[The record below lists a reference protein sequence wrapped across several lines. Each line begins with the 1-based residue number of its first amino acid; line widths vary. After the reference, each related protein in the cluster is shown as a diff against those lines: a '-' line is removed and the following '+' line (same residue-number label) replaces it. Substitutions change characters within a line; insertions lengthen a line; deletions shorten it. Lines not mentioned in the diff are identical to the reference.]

1 MGSVLCV
8 IRPSAR
14 PSQEFA
20 GDEDSSD
27 RKTLLKKRAEW
38 AKNINELRAAAE
50 MYVNAGET
58 MKAIEIMG
66 ENGWID
72 M

>member
-1 MGSVLCV
+1 M
-8 IRPSAR
+8 
-14 PSQEFA
+14 QEFA

-38 AKNINELRAAAE
+38 AKNINELRSAAE

>member
-1 MGSVLCV
+1 MTAGLCDC
-8 IRPSAR
+8 RHAAGCG
-14 PSQEFA
+14 QEFA

-38 AKNINELRAAAE
+38 AKNINELRSAAE
-50 MYVNAGET
+50 MYANAGET